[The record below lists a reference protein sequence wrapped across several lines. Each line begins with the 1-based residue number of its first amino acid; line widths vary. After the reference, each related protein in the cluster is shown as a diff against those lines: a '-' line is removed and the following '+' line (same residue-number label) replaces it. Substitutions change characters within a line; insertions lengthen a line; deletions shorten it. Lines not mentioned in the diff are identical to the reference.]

1 MSFIQIEDLHT
12 DHIAEVSELGEEWR
26 RATAGRRTLLSD
38 RVYVDR
44 NDPTHFV
51 AINEFAS
58 YESAMVNSALPETDA
73 LAARFA
79 ALVTGEVGY
88 VDLDLVAAHD
98 ARSELADVFR
108 HDVERSAL
116 TSSVYTDDVL
126 FEGMFPQALVR
137 VTGADAVA
145 ALLAEDAVSRTV
157 ETWDVQPTPTGFVLE
172 YAWRTTGET
181 SYLSVGTVLAT
192 VVDGRISRIL
202 CTCAGSWDSAA
213 EAAIMGAVTAGSSS

>member
-12 DHIAEVSELGEEWR
+12 DHITEISDLGDQWR
-26 RATAGRRTLLSD
+26 RDTAGRRTLLSD

-44 NDPTHFV
+44 NDPTHYV
-51 AINEFAS
+51 AVNEFAS

-73 LAARFA
+73 IAASFA
-79 ALVTGEVGY
+79 ALVTGEVTY
-88 VDLDLVAAHD
+88 LDLDLVVAHD
-98 ARSELADVFR
+98 ARAELADVFR

-116 TSSVYTDDVL
+116 TPSAYTDEVV

-137 VTGADAVA
+137 ITGADAVT
-145 ALLAEDAVSRTV
+145 ALLAEDAAGRTV

-181 SYLSVGTVLAT
+181 SYFSVGTVLAT
-192 VVDGRISRIL
+192 VTDGRISRIL
-202 CTCAGSWDSAA
+202 CTCAGSWDQAA
-213 EAAIMGAVTAGSSS
+213 EAAITGAITAGSAS

>member
-12 DHIAEVSELGEEWR
+12 DHIAEISELGDQWR
-26 RATAGRRTLLSD
+26 RDTAGRRTLLSD

-44 NDPTHFV
+44 NDPSHYV

-73 LAARFA
+73 IAARFA
-79 ALVTGEVGY
+79 ALVTGDISY

-98 ARSELADVFR
+98 ARTEAADVLR
-108 HDVERSAL
+108 QDLERSAL
-116 TSSVYTDDVL
+116 TPSAYTDDVL
-126 FEGMFPQALVR
+126 FEGMFPQALVH
-137 VTGADAVA
+137 VTGPDAVT
-145 ALLAEDAVSRTV
+145 ALLVEDAPARTI
-157 ETWDVQPTPTGFVLE
+157 ETWDVQPTPNGFALE
-172 YAWRTTGET
+172 YSWRTTGET

-192 VVDGRISRIL
+192 VTDGRISRIL

-213 EAAIMGAVTAGSSS
+213 EAAIVGAVTAGSAS